1 MNTLSYNP
9 RSMTSLDAAVRLLR
23 EGRLVAFPTETV
35 YGLGADAG
43 HPEAIDRLYRVK
55 GRPGNHPSILHVGS
69 LAAARACSTGFTEW
83 AERLAGRFW
92 PGPLTLIVEKA
103 GWVPESVTGGQSSV
117 GVRIP
122 SHPLALELLRA
133 FGRPVAAPSA
143 NRFGRVSPTT
153 ADHVRADLGSDVD
166 LILDG
171 GPCEVGVESTIV
183 DVRGDPVILRPG
195 GITREQIEEEL
206 GLVAKGTGRFVT
218 RVSGDLPS
226 HYAPRARVEVA
237 EEKDVA
243 SLAAAHRAKGLKVK
257 MLTSSDVQ
265 ARELYTS
272 LRQADAEGVD
282 VVVAPKPADEGMG
295 WAVADRLKK
304 AAGPRT

>member
-1 MNTLSYNP
+1 MS
-9 RSMTSLDAAVRLLR
+9 SLDAAVRLLR
-23 EGRLVAFPTETV
+23 EGGLVAFPTETV
-35 YGLGADAG
+35 YGLAADAG
-43 HPEAIDRLYRVK
+43 RPAAIDRLYRVK

-69 LAAARACSTGFTEW
+69 LAAARACSTGFSGW

-103 GWVPESVTGGQSSV
+103 AWVPEAVTGGQSSV

-133 FGRPVAAPSA
+133 FGGPVAAPSA

-183 DVRGDPVILRPG
+183 DVRSEPVILRPG

-206 GLVAKGTGRFVT
+206 GMVTKQTGSFVT

-226 HYAPRARVEVA
+226 HYAPRARVEVVDA
-237 EEKDVA
+237 KDVE
-243 SLAAAHRAKGLKVK
+243 AAAKVHRDKGLKVK
-257 MLTSSDVQ
+257 MLRSSDVQ
-265 ARELYTS
+265 ARELYAS

-282 VVVAPKPADEGMG
+282 VVVAPKPLEEGLG

-304 AAGPRT
+304 AAGPRG

>member
-1 MNTLSYNP
+1 MS
-9 RSMTSLDAAVRLLR
+9 SLDAAVRLLR
-23 EGRLVAFPTETV
+23 EGGLVAFPTETV
-35 YGLGADAG
+35 YGLAADAG
-43 HPEAIDRLYRVK
+43 RPAAIERLYRVK

-69 LAAARACSTGFTEW
+69 LAAARACSTGFSGW

-103 GWVPESVTGGQSSV
+103 AWVPEAVTGGQSSV

-133 FGRPVAAPSA
+133 FGGPVAAPSA

-183 DVRGDPVILRPG
+183 DVRSEPVILRPG

-206 GLVAKGTGRFVT
+206 GMVTKQTGSFVT

-226 HYAPRARVEVA
+226 HYAPRARVEVVDA
-237 EEKDVA
+237 KDVE
-243 SLAAAHRAKGLKVK
+243 AAAKVHRDKGLKVK
-257 MLTSSDVQ
+257 MLRSSDVQ
-265 ARELYTS
+265 ARELYAS

-282 VVVAPKPADEGMG
+282 VVVAPKPLEEGLG

-304 AAGPRT
+304 AAGPRG

>member
-1 MNTLSYNP
+1 MS
-9 RSMTSLDAAVRLLR
+9 SLDAAVRLLR
-23 EGRLVAFPTETV
+23 EGGLVAFPTETV
-35 YGLGADAG
+35 YGLAADAG
-43 HPEAIDRLYRVK
+43 RPAAIERLYRVK

-69 LAAARACSTGFTEW
+69 LAAARACSTGFSGW

-103 GWVPESVTGGQSSV
+103 AWVPEAVTGGQSSV

-133 FGRPVAAPSA
+133 FGGPVAAPSA

-183 DVRGDPVILRPG
+183 DVRSEPVILRPG

-206 GLVAKGTGRFVT
+206 GMVTKQTGSFVT

-226 HYAPRARVEVA
+226 HYAPRARVEVVDA
-237 EEKDVA
+237 KDVE
-243 SLAAAHRAKGLKVK
+243 AAAKVHRDKGLKVK
-257 MLTSSDVQ
+257 MLRSSDVQ
-265 ARELYTS
+265 ARELYAS

-282 VVVAPKPADEGMG
+282 VVVAPKPLEEGLG

-304 AAGPRT
+304 AAGPRV